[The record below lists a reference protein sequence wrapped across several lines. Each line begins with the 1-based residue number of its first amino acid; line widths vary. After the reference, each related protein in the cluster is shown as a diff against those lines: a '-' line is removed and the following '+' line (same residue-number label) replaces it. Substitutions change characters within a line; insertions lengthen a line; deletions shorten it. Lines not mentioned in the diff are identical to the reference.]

1 MNDQNDVANRHL
13 GGPVAVAIRAKL
25 QAGFAPVSLEI
36 IDESRKHA
44 GHAHV
49 VNRPGGAG
57 AASGETHFKIK
68 VVSPAFKGKSR
79 IERHRAINA
88 LLAHELDAGVHALS
102 IDAKAPGE

>member
-1 MNDQNDVANRHL
+1 MNDPKNAKARG
-13 GGPVAVAIRAKL
+13 GGPIADAIRTKM

-36 IDESRKHA
+36 IDESHKHA

-49 VNRPGGAG
+49 VSRPGGAAG
-57 AASGETHFKIK
+57 AGETHFKIK
-68 VVSPAFKGKSR
+68 VVSHAFEGKSR

-88 LLAHELDAGVHALS
+88 LLAPELNAGVHALS

>member
-1 MNDQNDVANRHL
+1 MNDLKHA
-13 GGPVAVAIRAKL
+13 GEPGPVASAIRTKL
-25 QAGFAPVSLEI
+25 QAGFSPLSLEV

-57 AASGETHFKIK
+57 AASGETHFKVK
-68 VVSPAFKGKSR
+68 VVSRAFKGKSR

-88 LLAHELDAGVHALS
+88 LLAHELEAGVHALS
-102 IDAKAPGE
+102 IEAKAPDD